1 MKFNKELLKGT
12 TDMIILKLLAE
23 KDMYGYEIM
32 KKVKQKTDN
41 VFALREGTLYPL
53 LHELESKKLIVS
65 YWEVT
70 ESPRKRKYYK
80 ITDKGKKSLKSKEIE
95 WENFSN
101 GISRLMGGVA
111 YEN

>member
-32 KKVKQKTDN
+32 KKIKEKTN
-41 VFALREGTLYPL
+41 SIFELREGTLYPL
-53 LHELESKKLIVS
+53 LHELGSRKLINS
-65 YWEVT
+65 YWEIT

-80 ITDKGKKSLKSKEIE
+80 ITDKGKRSLKDKEIE
-95 WENFSN
+95 WENFSKS
-101 GISRLMGGVA
+101 ISKLMGGFA